1 MEGFSPDRDLILALT
16 ADEEGGNYNGVDW
29 LLKTHRDWI
38 DAEYCINLDGGEF
51 EKQQEKRVLAAIQAS
66 EKVYADFQLES
77 LNPGGHSSVPS
88 SDNAIYHLAGA
99 LT

>member
-1 MEGFSPDRDLILALT
+1 MASTGSS
-16 ADEEGGNYNGVDW
+16 
-29 LLKTHRDWI
+29 KKHRDWI

-51 EKQQEKRVLAAIQAS
+51 EKQGNQRLLTAIQAS

-88 SDNAIYHLAGA
+88 SDNAIYHLAAA
-99 LT
+99 LMRNSKRIRFQSRSTKSRATIS